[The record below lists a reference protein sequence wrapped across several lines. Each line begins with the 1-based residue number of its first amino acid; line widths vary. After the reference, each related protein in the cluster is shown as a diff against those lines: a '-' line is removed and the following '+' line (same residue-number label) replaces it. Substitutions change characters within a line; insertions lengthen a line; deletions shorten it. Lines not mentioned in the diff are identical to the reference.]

1 MKILIALDGSECSK
15 AAIDFVLARP
25 WLPDDSFLIVHVV
38 EPIPADM
45 GINYVP
51 TCTTL
56 CDNAVFEAAR
66 SLTDDAKARLEK
78 GLPKN
83 EVKCEV
89 VSGMIKCEII
99 DLARSWTAD
108 LIVMGSHGRTGVSR
122 LFLGSVAED
131 VLKDAP
137 CSVEIVKGQHKDSKH
152 NSKSGAV

>member
-56 CDNAVFEAAR
+56 CDNAVFDAAR
-66 SLTDDAKARLEK
+66 SLTDDARARLEQ

-83 EVKCEV
+83 NIRCEV
-89 VSGMIKCEII
+89 VSGMIKSEII
-99 DLARSWTAD
+99 DLAKTWPAD
-108 LIVMGSHGRTGVSR
+108 LIVMGSHGRKGVSR
-122 LFLGSVAED
+122 LFLGSVAEE

-137 CSVEIVKGQHKDSKH
+137 CSVEIVKGSAH
-152 NSKSGAV
+152 